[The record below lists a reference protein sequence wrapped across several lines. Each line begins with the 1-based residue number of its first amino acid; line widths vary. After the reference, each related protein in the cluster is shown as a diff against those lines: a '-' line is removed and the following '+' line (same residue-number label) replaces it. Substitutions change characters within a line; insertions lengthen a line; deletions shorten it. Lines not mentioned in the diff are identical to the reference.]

1 MNGYWFRS
9 SLFDIDPREDEESNP
24 RRYGRQLSQWLR
36 TRLEQRGYAVAD
48 VFAEDWGWCVMCQFS
63 PFSLWVGCGNM
74 EDFQAR
80 PEDPPPQKESVVWH
94 CFPAAK
100 ASFFARA
107 SRRADMAAALD
118 RLDTDVREIL
128 TSDPNITLVS
138 EP

>member
-1 MNGYWFRS
+1 
-9 SLFDIDPREDEESNP
+9 
-24 RRYGRQLSQWLR
+24 
-36 TRLEQRGYAVAD
+36 
-48 VFAEDWGWCVMCQFS
+48 
-63 PFSLWVGCGNM
+63 M

-94 CFPAAK
+94 CFPDAK

-118 RLDTDVREIL
+118 RLDTDLREIL